1 MNSFI
6 IAGQFIKRFIGDK
19 KKLLLFFLVPTMI
32 VAVFMSSL
40 MKIVDRETMNIIYIN
55 QDQSRLSDHLVKE
68 IEGKYALIQAES
80 IEELR
85 EAVINQR
92 SMAGF
97 VIPQNFSET
106 LLKGEAPQVDLFDL
120 NVNEVSVS
128 LELMMNDLVRN
139 LHFAVVAAES
149 SGLADDELATAM
161 AQIVTIQEQH
171 AVYATSTDFELYVSP
186 NFRPAMGML
195 LMFMLLT
202 STSAVALIM
211 EDRQL
216 YTMSRMYSAPVRII
230 EITAGNFLGSFMV
243 GTLQVICILTV
254 LHLFHGSSINIS
266 FWPHLAIT
274 EMFLLAAIGA
284 GMAIGSLVKTHS
296 QLSMM
301 SSLVIFPTCMLG
313 GCFWPIWMMA
323 DYMQKLADFIPQK
336 WALDAM
342 EKLASGAELQQVGLH
357 AGVLVL
363 FAVILLGIG
372 SAVLN
377 PAERQA
383 G

>member
-19 KKLLLFFLVPTMI
+19 KKLLLFFLVPTII

-40 MKIVDRETMNIIYIN
+40 MQFADREAINIVYIN
-55 QDQSRLSDHLVKE
+55 QDQSRLSDHLIKE
-68 IEGKYALIQAES
+68 IEAKYPLIQAANM
-80 IEELR
+80 EELR
-85 EAVINQR
+85 EAVINRR
-92 SMAGF
+92 SVAGF
-97 VIPQNFSET
+97 VIPENFGET
-106 LLKGEAPQVDLFDL
+106 VLKGDAPKVLFEL
-120 NVNEVSVS
+120 NVSEVSVA
-128 LELMMNDLVRN
+128 LELMLNDLIQN
-139 LHFAVVAAES
+139 LHSAVAAAQS
-149 SGLADDELATAM
+149 AGLSDDELVAAM
-161 AQIVTIQEQH
+161 AHIVTLQEQH
-171 AVYATSTDFELYVSP
+171 AVHATSTDFELYVSP
-186 NFRPAMGML
+186 YFRPAMGML

-211 EDRQL
+211 EDRQQ
-216 YTMSRMYSAPVRII
+216 YTMTRMYSAPVRII
-230 EITAGNFLGSFMV
+230 EITTGNFLGSFMV
-243 GTLQVICILTV
+243 GTLQVVCVLTV
-254 LHLFHGSSINIS
+254 LHLWHGSSMKIS
-266 FWPHLAIT
+266 FWSHLAIT

-284 GMAIGSLVKTHS
+284 VMAIGSLVKTHS

-383 G
+383 D